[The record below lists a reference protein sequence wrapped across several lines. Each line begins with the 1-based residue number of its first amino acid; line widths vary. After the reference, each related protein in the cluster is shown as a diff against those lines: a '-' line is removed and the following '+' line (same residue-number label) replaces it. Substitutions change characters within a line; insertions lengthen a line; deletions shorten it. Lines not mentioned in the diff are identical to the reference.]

1 MCGGTWWKHKCVVVH
16 GGNINVWWYM
26 VILCLYVRWV
36 SYALMN
42 YNKNSS
48 FQVHCTNLGVVL
60 SFFPEAYL
68 DSCSL
73 DPNITCACKIK
84 MYCL

>member
-42 YNKNSS
+42 YNKSSS

-60 SFFPEAYL
+60 SY
-68 DSCSL
+68 
-73 DPNITCACKIK
+73 
-84 MYCL
+84 